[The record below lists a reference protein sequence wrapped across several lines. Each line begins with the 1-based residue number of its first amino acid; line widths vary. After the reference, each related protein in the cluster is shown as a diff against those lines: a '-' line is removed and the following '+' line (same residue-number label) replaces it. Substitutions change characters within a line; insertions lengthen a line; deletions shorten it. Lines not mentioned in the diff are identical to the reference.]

1 MGHIH
6 SVTPRPHWRGL
17 YVRLLAGAGAGALL
31 AISLPASAARTT
43 LGCALAIA
51 IVLAALDWNRRNAA
65 ALDLAAWCDCAPA
78 TVTARVVE
86 SRKRVEPRTP
96 VEPRRPQRRRRRG
109 ATLPV

>member
-1 MGHIH
+1 MGHIR
-6 SVTPRPHWRGL
+6 SVTPRPHWCGL
-17 YVRLLAGAGAGALL
+17 YVRLLAGAGAAALL
-31 AISLPASAARTT
+31 TISLPASTARTT

-51 IVLAALDWNRRNAA
+51 VVLAALDWNRRNAA
-65 ALDLAAWCDCAPA
+65 ALDLEAWCDCAPA

-86 SRKRVEPRTP
+86 SRRP